1 MTLDLSFK
9 ENFIHETK
17 AEKELYDVG
26 SMVRNVCFV
35 LGSGQSIFFNYA
47 YLVSV
52 ELTVTDQVNT
62 LTVNFTSQSIVLK
75 GYNLQGLFEQL
86 MSHIPKIIVVTN
98 IRYVTDTD
106 IAIGVVTE
114 ITLQKRNA
122 TT

>member
-1 MTLDLSFK
+1 MTLSLSFK
-9 ENFIHETK
+9 ENLVIDEMPET
-17 AEKELYDVG
+17 ELYDVG

-35 LGSGQSIFFNYA
+35 LGNGHMIFFNYA

-52 ELTVTDQVNT
+52 ELSITDQVNT
-62 LTVNFTSQSIVLK
+62 LKVSFTSQEIISK

-86 MSHIPKIIVVTN
+86 MNHTPKTIVAKN

-114 ITLQKRNA
+114 IIIDK
-122 TT
+122 

>member
-1 MTLDLSFK
+1 MTIDLSFK
-9 ENFIHETK
+9 ENFIHEAK

-35 LGSGQSIFFNYA
+35 IGNGQSIFFNYA

-52 ELTVTDQVNT
+52 ELSVTDQVNT
-62 LTVNFTSQSIVLK
+62 MMVNFTSQSIILK

-86 MSHIPKIIVVTN
+86 MCHIPKVIIAKN

-106 IAIGVVTE
+106 IVIGVVTE
-114 ITLQKRNA
+114 IISKK
-122 TT
+122 